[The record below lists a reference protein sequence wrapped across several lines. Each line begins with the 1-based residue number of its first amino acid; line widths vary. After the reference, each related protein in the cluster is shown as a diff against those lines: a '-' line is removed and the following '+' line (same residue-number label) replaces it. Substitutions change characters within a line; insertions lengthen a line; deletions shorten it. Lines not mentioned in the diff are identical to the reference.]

1 MSGNSNGTFFALFSR
16 YAKPKHV
23 LYMVRQ
29 WCIPPETCRSWF
41 PLDFQKNIPNLNVF
55 PVNIQSILQE
65 TSHKRFTV
73 VSLVGF
79 LVGHQ
84 LYIIDGSNGRPE
96 RVHYWRWRSVK
107 SRYSV
112 THKAGGKTLIS
123 GGHQTGS
130 WPKFICSVNDS
141 AELIHLPVK
150 WHLSSCKL

>member
-1 MSGNSNGTFFALFSR
+1 MERFLLCSAGMPNQSM
-16 YAKPKHV
+16 YHV
-23 LYMVRQ
+23 VHQ
-29 WCIPPETCRSWF
+29 WCTASNPHEIYR
-41 PLDFQKNIPNLNVF
+41 NISNLNVF
-55 PVNIQSILQE
+55 LANIQSILQE
-65 TSHKRFTV
+65 TSRNGFTV

-79 LVGHQ
+79 LVGFR
-84 LYIIDGSNGRPE
+84 LYIIDGPNGRPE

-112 THKAGGKTLIS
+112 THKAGGKALIS

-141 AELIHLPVK
+141 AQLIHLPVK